1 MLAATPEASVTTI
14 LTRWLSCLSCQ
25 IDTAFGV
32 FVMVGVT
39 FCLAASPA
47 LARTATPDTTDLRIG
62 RITLDQHDIFT
73 PEEVAEATG
82 PNRFLRRTMN
92 GLHWTTRPWVVTKE
106 LLFKTGDPYRPAL
119 LAESERNLRGLGF
132 LNEVDVVATDTT
144 ADGRVDIVVRTRE
157 TWTLAAEFS
166 FSLAGDG
173 DMRLDASLAEENFL
187 GYGLEV
193 RGALG
198 NDLDATYGRLY
209 FKMNRV
215 QHTPLSVRVNVDE
228 RSDGFDRWFQ
238 VALPARSDDQVWSA
252 NATVWDQR
260 LRTRWYLSNGGPA
273 GQDAGLSE
281 RLYALLPRQ
290 RSGMELFVLR
300 RVSADHGDRIWRLGG
315 GLRISELDYLLTGN
329 TSLLSDGR
337 FADLSYLGAHDRAM
351 GRESGTTVWPY
362 LTVASSG
369 RRWTKTRYLQR
380 YGNEEDIPLDPS
392 FVVQVGPSGP
402 ALGSTAGEGGRII
415 IEGDLRNWDQ
425 VGRSFLTQRLDGEA
439 GFGHR
444 ADRYHRVDLVLGS
457 HLRLGPEVRPLTL
470 KAYLE
475 GVHSEGLPGDRIPV
489 LGLDRG
495 LRTLNLDGM
504 AGERLVRWSAELGKG
519 LRWTPLDLVRMGW
532 GIYYGGGVA
541 WWSDEDRD
549 LSDARHEA
557 GLGLRLGFTR
567 SSKSPVARI
576 DLTRD
581 LSGQDGWVLTTVT
594 GGFF

>member
-1 MLAATPEASVTTI
+1 MAP
-14 LTRWLSCLSCQ
+14 
-25 IDTAFGV
+25 GV
-32 FVMVGVT
+32 LVMVGMTV
-39 FCLAASPA
+39 CL
-47 LARTATPDTTDLRIG
+47 LAMPVRADQEAGGAVVDTTDLRVG
-62 RITLDQHDIFT
+62 RITLEQRDIFT
-73 PEEVAEATG
+73 PEEVAEASG
-82 PNRFLRRTMN
+82 PNRFLRRSMN
-92 GLHWTTRPWVVTKE
+92 ALHWTTRPWVVSKE
-106 LLFKTGDPYRPAL
+106 LLFHSGRPYRPAL
-119 LAESERNLRGLGF
+119 LAESERNLRSLGF

-144 ADGRVDIVVRTRE
+144 ADGLVNVVVHTRE

-166 FSLAGDG
+166 FALAGDG
-173 DMRLDASLAEENFL
+173 EVRWDASLAEENFL

-215 QHTPLSVRVNVDE
+215 QHTPLSVRLNVDE

-238 VALPARSDDQVWSA
+238 VTLPVRSDDQAWSA

-273 GQDAGLSE
+273 GQDATSSE

-290 RSGMELFVLR
+290 RSGLELAVLT
-300 RVSADHGDRIWRLGG
+300 RVSDEHRGRVWRVGA
-315 GLRISELDYLLTGN
+315 GLRITEMDYMLRGN
-329 TSLLSDGR
+329 TSLLSDDR
-337 FADLSYLGAHDRAM
+337 LADLSYLDVPGQAM

-362 LTVASSG
+362 LTVASTG
-369 RRWTKTRYLQR
+369 RRWAKTRYLLR

-392 FVVQVGPSGP
+392 FVLQVGPTGS
-402 ALGSTAGEGGRII
+402 ALGSTAGEGGRVI
-415 IEGDLRNWDQ
+415 IEGDLRNWNQ
-425 VGRSFLTQRLDGEA
+425 VGRSFLMQRLDGEA
-439 GFGHR
+439 AFGHR

-457 HLRLGPEVRPLTL
+457 HLRMGPEVRPLTL
-470 KAYLE
+470 KTYVE
-475 GVHSEGLPGDRIPV
+475 GVHSEGLRGDRIPV

-519 LRWTPLDLVRMGW
+519 LSWTPLDLVRMGW
-532 GIYYGGGVA
+532 GVYYGGGLA

-567 SSKSPVARI
+567 SSNSPVARI